1 MRAHLS
7 FLQRLRW
14 RPLFQLWWSG
24 MFIVPEAIE
33 EQSSVGA
40 TCSGWRRTFL
50 GHAAPTE
57 LEKFMERPRFYKHDA
72 PLELARH
79 TLPETEMRPLR
90 IPRALPASEKWF
102 ISLLT

>member
-1 MRAHLS
+1 
-7 FLQRLRW
+7 
-14 RPLFQLWWSG
+14 

-57 LEKFMERPRFYKHDA
+57 LEKLMERPRFYKHDA

-79 TLPETEMRPLR
+79 TLPETEMRPS
-90 IPRALPASEKWF
+90 PSPGALIA
-102 ISLLT
+102 